1 MYCGLPQA
9 YCVPPYCSQSGLGSC
24 SSVTPRASARAL
36 ALMLK
41 ALPPSASL
49 LLVPL
54 PPPQPPLP
62 LLRLL
67 PLSSLLLLPLLLP
80 LPLPPL
86 PLLPRDAYAVPLS
99 SSPRLS
105 TLGSLPLGVTSTQL
119 CGAHTLPAAHNA
131 VLHMKIH
138 SVPDFAQGLQLYS
151 LQPLCLTHV
160 SFILRGARPAA
171 KDRGGR
177 LPHMSCHVSEAPVQD
192 EGCRKVHS
200 SPFWLVWSLK
210 APNRR
215 MVVPG

>member
-1 MYCGLPQA
+1 
-9 YCVPPYCSQSGLGSC
+9 
-24 SSVTPRASARAL
+24 
-36 ALMLK
+36 MLK

-67 PLSSLLLLPLLLP
+67 LLSS
-80 LPLPPL
+80 L

-131 VLHMKIH
+131 VLHMIMH
-138 SVPDFAQGLQLYS
+138 SVPDFAQGLQLY
-151 LQPLCLTHV
+151 LRQPLCLKHA
-160 SFILRGARPAA
+160 SFILHGAMPAA
-171 KDRGGR
+171 KDRGGGGGR
-177 LPHMSCHVSEAPVQD
+177 RGVAREWYEL
-192 EGCRKVHS
+192 S
-200 SPFWLVWSLK
+200 SL
-210 APNRR
+210 
-215 MVVPG
+215 